1 MHFVSVEKI
10 GKAYGIKPLFK
21 GISFHINEG
30 NKIALIAR
38 NGSGKSTLLNILAG
52 KETADLGTVWIHKDV
67 KVILFE
73 QDPSFDEHSNVLDN
87 IFSHQ
92 HPVLDAI
99 KKYEAAE
106 DSGDADL
113 ITKAI
118 VEMDEKNAWD
128 FDAKVKQILSK
139 LNIHQLEQ
147 KIKLLS
153 GGQRKRIA
161 LAKTLIDI
169 GFEHQHCLL
178 IMDEPTNHLDVE
190 MVEWLENYLDKE
202 NVTLLLVTHDRYF
215 LDNVC
220 NEIWELDNEKI
231 YTYKGDYEN
240 YIEKKAARIESEIS
254 TIDKARNTFRKEL
267 EWMRKQPK
275 ARTTKSKSRQDAFYE
290 IEKVAKQKIEDKHIE
305 LQMKMNRLGGKV
317 VEMKKVYKS
326 FGEKKILNGFD
337 YTFKNGER
345 VGIIGKNGAG
355 KSTFVNI
362 LQGIEEADSGKINIG
377 ETVVFGY
384 YSQQGLI
391 LKQDMRVIE
400 YVKTIAESFPLAK
413 GGSLSAA
420 QFLELFLFTPD
431 QQYSFISHLSGGEK
445 RRLQL
450 LTILFKN
457 PNFLIL
463 DEPTNDLDL
472 PTLNVLEN
480 FLFEYPGCLMVISH
494 DRYFMDRIVD
504 HLFVFE
510 GEGTI
515 IDFPGNYANYRVEK
529 ELNEDK
535 TSDPT
540 IELKQKSTEPEIS
553 KKKAG
558 FNEKREFDLLTKE
571 LEKLNKEKEQLAL
584 QLSAGNLEY
593 QQLQELS
600 SQFKHVSDQID
611 KKEMRWL
618 ELSEMV

>member
-600 SQFKHVSDQID
+600 SKFKHV
-611 KKEMRWL
+611 
-618 ELSEMV
+618 